1 MSSSAGGLFK
11 IGKKGSKSTDNGLY
25 IREDYGNVGI
35 KKYPTGYA
43 LDVNGAINTNKLYI
57 NDSKIIM
64 WDNDG
69 SNVSFNTGNVGIGS
83 TNPTVSLDIS
93 GVDAIRI
100 PVGDI
105 SERPS
110 VPIQGMIRYNT
121 DDNQFEGYSGS
132 TWQGLGGVIS
142 TDQNTKITAD
152 NNGVLL

>member
-11 IGKKGSKSTDNGLY
+11 IGKKGSNTSDNGLY

-69 SNVSFNTGNVGIGS
+69 TNVSFNTGNVGIGS
-83 TNPTVSLDIS
+83 TNPTCL
-93 GVDAIRI
+93 
-100 PVGDI
+100 
-105 SERPS
+105 
-110 VPIQGMIRYNT
+110 
-121 DDNQFEGYSGS
+121 
-132 TWQGLGGVIS
+132 
-142 TDQNTKITAD
+142 
-152 NNGVLL
+152 